1 MINIPYDA
9 SGDQCD
15 SARIINTMILIIK
28 AMMVIFNTMMVM
40 ISSMMVIIRT
50 LVVGILVSD
59 GQGLSGPW

>member
-15 SARIINTMILIIK
+15 AAQDYQYHDIDNQSHDGDIQYHDGDDHYK
-28 AMMVIFNTMMVM
+28 
-40 ISSMMVIIRT
+40 IIRT

-59 GQGLSGPW
+59 GQGL